1 MITSTD
7 MRDFVIRSLD
17 GREDEYDVDAIVD
30 DLQAKYGTVDLD
42 GDAVDHDTYWQIV
55 ARHDRSAGQP

>member
-7 MRDFVIRSLD
+7 MRDFVIRTLD
-17 GREDEYDVDAIVD
+17 GREDEFDVDAIVD

-42 GDAVDHDTYWQIV
+42 GDAVDSDTYWQIV